1 MIEGFIGEKL
11 GMTQIYLPNGEV
23 APVTVVEA
31 GPCKVVQKKTVA
43 NDGYSALQI
52 SFREVKEKR
61 VNKPIKGHYKK
72 AGVSPCRYLRE
83 FKGETEKLNIGD
95 EVSTEIFK
103 VGEKVDVTGI
113 SKGKGFAGVIKR
125 HHFSGG
131 PATHGSMF
139 HREPGSIG
147 SGSSHPSRVRKNKR
161 LPGHMGAERVTV
173 QGLEIVDIKKDNNLL
188 FIKGA
193 VPGGPGGI
201 LIIKRSKKK

>member
-1 MIEGFIGEKL
+1 MIEGIIGEKL

-43 NDGYSALQI
+43 NDGYDALQLSFKEI
-52 SFREVKEKR
+52 SEKK
-61 VNKPIKGHYKK
+61 VNRPINGHFKK
-72 AGVSPCRYLRE
+72 SGITPCRHLRE
-83 FKGETEKLNIGD
+83 FKGDMDTLNTGS
-95 EVSTEIFK
+95 EVDVDIFK
-103 VGEKVDVTGI
+103 IGERVDVIGV

-125 HHFSGG
+125 HHFAGG

-139 HREPGSIG
+139 HRAPGSIG
-147 SGSSHPSRVRKNKR
+147 SSSWPSRVRKNKR

-173 QGLEIVDIKKDNNLL
+173 QGLEIVDIRKDDNLL

-193 VPGGPGGI
+193 VPGSPGGL
-201 LIIKRSKKK
+201 LIIKRSKK